1 MSKLIDELK
10 NDHEK
15 ILEIVAKIMKL
26 GITSKEGQDILSA
39 AKIKLLEHLKK
50 EDERLYPAL
59 FKASENNKD
68 LKWTL
73 DTFANDMKSISKTA
87 IDFFEKY
94 AKGGSSVEFFRDFG
108 RFVGLLK
115 VRIPKEEK
123 YIYAEYDKLKI

>member
-1 MSKLIDELK
+1 MSELIDELK
-10 NDHEK
+10 KDHEE
-15 ILEIVAKIMKL
+15 ILETVAEIMKL
-26 GITSKEGQDILSA
+26 GIASKEGQDILST
-39 AKIKLLEHLKK
+39 AKAKLLEHLKK

-94 AKGGSSVEFFRDFG
+94 AKGGSRAEFSKDFG
-108 RFVGLLK
+108 RVVGLLK
-115 VRIPKEEK
+115 VRIPKEER
-123 YIYAEYDKLKI
+123 YIYAEYDKLKM